1 MEEKMSTNGVEVK
14 LDNLIVSSSP
24 HLRSNETVQKT
35 MLDVIIAL
43 VPAMIASVYFFGIR
57 SAVVIATSVIFAV
70 LSEWAFE
77 KFMHRP
83 VTISDLSAVVTGILL
98 AFNVPANIPL
108 YMIAFGAIFAIVI
121 AKQIYGGLGQNF
133 VNPALAARAVMM
145 VSWTKEMANNF
156 IMPGADAV
164 ATSTPLQTGKML
176 SVMDMFIG
184 KMPGCLGEVSAAALI
199 LGGIYLIARK
209 VISWRIP
216 VIYIATT
223 AILLIVFGKA
233 DVVVPQL
240 FAGGLMLGA
249 FFMATDYTTS
259 PISAKGQIIFAF
271 GCGLMTVLIR
281 VYGGYPEGV
290 SYSIL
295 LMNICAP
302 MIERFTQPKV
312 FGVEKKRGA
321 K

>member
-1 MEEKMSTNGVEVK
+1 MEEKMSTNGVEIK

-216 VIYIATT
+216 VIF
-223 AILLIVFGKA
+223 LHE
-233 DVVVPQL
+233 
-240 FAGGLMLGA
+240 
-249 FFMATDYTTS
+249 
-259 PISAKGQIIFAF
+259 IS
-271 GCGLMTVLIR
+271 
-281 VYGGYPEGV
+281 
-290 SYSIL
+290 
-295 LMNICAP
+295 
-302 MIERFTQPKV
+302 
-312 FGVEKKRGA
+312 
-321 K
+321 

>member
-1 MEEKMSTNGVEVK
+1 
-14 LDNLIVSSSP
+14 
-24 HLRSNETVQKT
+24 
-35 MLDVIIAL
+35 
-43 VPAMIASVYFFGIR
+43 
-57 SAVVIATSVIFAV
+57 
-70 LSEWAFE
+70 
-77 KFMHRP
+77 
-83 VTISDLSAVVTGILL
+83 
-98 AFNVPANIPL
+98 
-108 YMIAFGAIFAIVI
+108 
-121 AKQIYGGLGQNF
+121 
-133 VNPALAARAVMM
+133 
-145 VSWTKEMANNF
+145 MANNF
-156 IMPGADAV
+156 IMSGADAV

-216 VIYIATT
+216 VIYIATM

-259 PISAKGQIIFAF
+259 PINAKGQIIFAF
-271 GCGLMTVLIR
+271 GCGLMTALIR

-295 LMNICAP
+295 FMNICAP

-312 FGVEKKRGA
+312 FGVEKRRGA